1 MKGDGVKSLRT
12 EGFYFM
18 EMEPEK
24 NMEAG
29 RREAGTGRNPP
40 LDHASA
46 RIVSEL
52 AARLLPPLKEELSAL
67 RTWEDEEK
75 DAAWRRIG
83 EAVSELAARPNVE
96 PEGDL
101 ARWEAL
107 SRSLEDTNRR
117 IASLG
122 GAMSKLM
129 DAVENIAELQKAPAQ
144 SFPNSS
150 PSDEEGGDELP
161 PDREA
166 PLLDLM
172 ENRIPAWEGL
182 LRAHNQAQSR
192 ELDALSTELA
202 ELQNETREAIART
215 LRETLGQELAD
226 CSAQWSRRLEA
237 LRDEMR
243 LMQKRLWCALGLGML
258 VLIPLSLLLVRILG
272 F

>member
-1 MKGDGVKSLRT
+1 
-12 EGFYFM
+12 M
-18 EMEPEK
+18 EMEPGK

-29 RREAGTGRNPP
+29 RLEAGTGRNPP
-40 LDHASA
+40 LDHVSA
-46 RIVSEL
+46 RIVTEL

-67 RTWEDEEK
+67 RTLEDREK

-83 EAVSELAARPNVE
+83 EAVSELAARPNTK

-101 ARWEAL
+101 ERWEAL

-117 IASLG
+117 IASLEE
-122 GAMSKLM
+122 AMSKLG
-129 DAVENIAELQKAPAQ
+129 DAVENIAELQRVPA
-144 SFPNSS
+144 SSLPDPS
-150 PSDEEGGDELP
+150 PSDEEEEGDELP

-192 ELDALSTELA
+192 ELDALSMELA

-215 LRETLGQELAD
+215 LREALGQELAD
-226 CSAQWSRRLEA
+226 CSTQWSRRLEA
-237 LRDEMR
+237 LRDEIRTMR
-243 LMQKRLWCALGLGML
+243 KRLWCALGLAMP
-258 VLIPLSLLLVRILG
+258 VLISLSLLLARLLG
-272 F
+272 R